1 MRPTSSVVAGM
12 RRSGIREVM
21 ELAQAIPDAI
31 HLEVG
36 EPGFPT
42 PAHIMEA
49 AHVAAQAG
57 FTKYTANAGM
67 LSLRK
72 LLVGKIREFNGL
84 DVAPENIVVTPG
96 AVTAIA
102 TAIMALV
109 EPGDEVLLPDPGW
122 PNYQMMAPAAG
133 AVAVL
138 YPLNPRDG
146 FTPDLSAL
154 DGLVSPRTKAL
165 LINSPGNPTGAVFS
179 RDVMLQLLAF
189 VRRHDLYLIS
199 DEVYEQIIFEGE
211 HVSPARFDTEGRVI
225 TVSGFSKTYAMTGWR
240 LGYAVAAQP
249 LAAQIAKLQEPFVS
263 CASAISQKAGEAA
276 LSGPQDCVQEMLD
289 EYRRHRDQAAGI
301 LTAAGLPF
309 FKPQGAFYT
318 MVDISACGLDSYAFA
333 RRLLQETHVA
343 VAPGATFGPSAASYV
358 RISLASPAAAVEEGV
373 GRLSQFVNRVRKG

>member
-57 FTKYTANAGM
+57 FTKYTASAGM

-72 LLVGKIREFNGL
+72 LLVGKLKRFNGL
-84 DVAPENIVVTPG
+84 EVAPENIVVTPG

-102 TAIMALV
+102 TTIMALV

-122 PNYQMMAPAAG
+122 PNYQMMVPAAG

-138 YPLNPRDG
+138 YPLRADSG
-146 FTPDLSAL
+146 FTPDFAAL
-154 DGLVSPRTKAL
+154 ESLVTPHTKAL
-165 LINSPGNPTGAVFS
+165 VINSPGNPTGAVFS

-199 DEVYEQIIFEGE
+199 DEVYEQIVFEGE
-211 HVSPARFDTEGRVI
+211 HISPARFDTEGRVI

-276 LSGPQDCVQEMLD
+276 LSGSQDCVQEMVD
-289 EYRRHRDQAAGI
+289 EYRRHRDAAAGI
-301 LTAAGLPF
+301 LTAAGVPF
-309 FKPQGAFYT
+309 FRPQGAFYT
-318 MVDISACGLDSYAFA
+318 MVDISATGLDSNAFA
-333 RRLLQETHVA
+333 RRFLQEAHVA
-343 VAPGATFGPSAASYV
+343 VAPGATFGPSAANFV

-373 GRLSQFVNRVRKG
+373 GRLSAFVHRARKG

>member
-36 EPGFPT
+36 EPGFLT
-42 PAHIMEA
+42 PAHIVEA

-72 LLVGKIREFNGL
+72 LLVGKLKDLNGL
-84 DVAPENIVVTPG
+84 EVEPENIVVTPG

-102 TAIMALV
+102 TTIMALV

-122 PNYQMMAPAAG
+122 PNYQMMVPAAG

-138 YPLNPRDG
+138 YPLRPQNG
-146 FTPDLSAL
+146 FTLDFAAL
-154 DGLVSPRTKAL
+154 EGLVTPRTKAL
-165 LINSPGNPTGAVFS
+165 VINSPGNPTGAVFA
-179 RDVMLQLLAF
+179 REVVLQLLDF

-211 HVSPARFDTEGRVI
+211 HVSPGRFDTEGRVI

-240 LGYAVAAQP
+240 LGYAVAARP

-263 CASAISQKAGEAA
+263 CASAVSQKAGEAA
-276 LSGPQDCVQEMLD
+276 LSGPQDCVREMVD

-301 LTAAGLPF
+301 LTTAGVPF

-318 MVDISACGLDSYAFA
+318 MVDISASGLDSYAFA
-333 RRLLQETHVA
+333 RRLLQEAHVA
-343 VAPGATFGPSAASYV
+343 VAPGATFGPSAASHV
-358 RISLASPAAAVEEGV
+358 RISLASPAGAVAEGV
-373 GRLSQFVNRVRKG
+373 GRLSEFINRGRKG

>member
-42 PAHIMEA
+42 PAHIIEA
-49 AHVAAQAG
+49 AHAAAQAG

-72 LLVGKIREFNGL
+72 LLVGKLQNLNGL

-102 TAIMALV
+102 TAIMVLV
-109 EPGDEVLLPDPGW
+109 ERGEEVLLPDPGW
-122 PNYQMMAPAAG
+122 PNYQMMVPAAG
-133 AVAVL
+133 AVAVS
-138 YPLNPRDG
+138 YPLRPEDG
-146 FTPDLSAL
+146 FVPDVSAL
-154 DGLVSPRTKAL
+154 ERLVTPRTKVL
-165 LINSPGNPTGAVFS
+165 VINSPGNPTGAVFS
-179 RDVMLQLLAF
+179 RQVMLRLLDF
-189 VRRHDLYLIS
+189 VQRHDLYLIS

-211 HVSPARFDTEGRVI
+211 HVSPAHFDNEGRVI

-263 CASAISQKAGEAA
+263 CSSAVSQKAGEAA
-276 LSGPQDCVQEMLD
+276 LSGPQDCVQEMVD
-289 EYRRHRDQAAGI
+289 EYRRHRDQAAAI
-301 LTAAGLPF
+301 LSAAGVPF
-309 FKPQGAFYT
+309 FKPQGAFYA
-318 MVDISACGLDSYAFA
+318 MVDISGSGMDSYTFA
-333 RRLLQETHVA
+333 KRLLQETHVA
-343 VAPGATFGPSAASYV
+343 VAPGGTFGASAGGHV
-358 RISLASPAAAVEEGV
+358 RVSLASPAAAVAEGV
-373 GRLSQFVNRVRKG
+373 GRLAEFVNRERKG